1 MCDQLSKPNNKF
13 KLILLLLSL
22 LFVLSVACR
31 FIVGYNPPD
40 NKEGDKGSFEIKATL
55 TEQEAIGKVRA
66 YVLEERNGMVNAPMV
81 TYQERIRKR
90 VS

>member
-31 FIVGYNPPD
+31 FNVGYNPPD
-40 NKEGDKGSFEIKATL
+40 NEEGDKGRFEIKATL
-55 TEQEAIGKVRA
+55 TEQEAINKVRA